1 MITMNPTED
10 GPRKKNISLEDA
22 LSSPARLLHT
32 RCHLVTKKLHQN

>member
-22 LSSPARLLHT
+22 LSFPARLPHT
-32 RCHLVTKKLHQN
+32 RYHVTKKLHQN